1 MRLLIVE
8 DNRDLADAMIAA
20 FAKRDVRCD
29 VAGTAADAQLM
40 AETTAYAAII
50 LDLGL
55 PDDDGLALMK
65 RLRARGHD
73 EPIIVVTAR
82 GEGEMRVLGL
92 ETGADD
98 YVVKPFLFAELH
110 ARLGAVLRR
119 QGGYVEHVLTS
130 ANLTLDTRTREV
142 RVDGGPVDLSVR
154 EVELL
159 ELLMRRS
166 GHVISKRAI
175 EDQLFGS
182 GDALGSNAVEVYV
195 HRIRRKL
202 EEVAAA
208 TRVQTVRGVGYL
220 LSAS

>member
-8 DNRDLADAMIAA
+8 DSEELADALVAA

-29 VAGTAADAQLM
+29 VARTAGDAELLI
-40 AETTAYAAII
+40 ETTQFAAVI

-55 PDDDGLALMK
+55 PDEDGLVLLR
-65 RLRARGHD
+65 RLRARKHVL
-73 EPIIVVTAR
+73 PILILTAR
-82 GEGEMRVLGL
+82 GEGETRVNGL
-92 ETGADD
+92 ESGADD
-98 YVVKPFLFAELH
+98 YIVKPFLFPELN

-119 QGGYVEHVLTS
+119 QGGYTEHLLTA
-130 ANLTLDTRTREV
+130 ANLELDTRSRQV
-142 RVDGGPVDLSVR
+142 RVNGSIIDFSIR

-159 ELLMRRS
+159 ELLMRRT
-166 GHVISKRAI
+166 GHVLPKRLI

-182 GDALGSNAVEVYV
+182 GGSLGSNAVEVYV

-202 EEVAAA
+202 EDGAAA
-208 TRVQTVRGVGYL
+208 TELRTVRGLGYM